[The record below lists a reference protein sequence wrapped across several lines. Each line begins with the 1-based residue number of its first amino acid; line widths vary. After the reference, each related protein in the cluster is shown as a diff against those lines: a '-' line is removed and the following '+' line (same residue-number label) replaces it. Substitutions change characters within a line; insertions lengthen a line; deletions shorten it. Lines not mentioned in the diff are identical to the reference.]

1 MQHSTI
7 AAIATAPGA
16 GGIAIVRLSGPESY
30 EVAAK
35 VFRPANPAKKVA
47 DAKGYTAMF
56 GAFVEGEEAFDEGVA
71 LFFRAPHSYTGEDV
85 VELSCHGGSAV
96 ARRLVEACI
105 AAGASP
111 AAPGE
116 YPRRAFLN
124 GKLSLTQAEA
134 VMDIISADGRQ
145 GAALA
150 NASLNGALAR
160 KIAAQKDALTA
171 LQAHLAAWVDFPEED
186 VPELSQSHL
195 CDVLGEALIA
205 GLNSAIAKKEVGKDP
220 REIQMFLNGFM
231 QEVAMK
237 KATENAEKGK
247 KFLEENA
254 KKSGVDTL
262 ANGIQYK
269 IIKKGEGAKPAATDM
284 VKVHYRGTLIDGTEF
299 DSSIKRGEPVEF
311 PLNRVIPGW
320 TTALQQMPVGSKWE
334 IFIPSDQAYGPRG
347 NGSIGPNE
355 TLIFEVELLDI
366 VTPDAK
372 EADQK

>member
-1 MQHSTI
+1 MKAKNLLLTL
-7 AAIATAPGA
+7 AVGAMAISCNN
-16 GGIAIVRLSGPESY
+16 SGS
-30 EVAAK
+30 
-35 VFRPANPAKKVA
+35 
-47 DAKGYTAMF
+47 M
-56 GAFVEGEEAFDEGVA
+56 
-71 LFFRAPHSYTGEDV
+71 
-85 VELSCHGGSAV
+85 
-96 ARRLVEACI
+96 
-105 AAGASP
+105 
-111 AAPGE
+111 
-116 YPRRAFLN
+116 
-124 GKLSLTQAEA
+124 TQT
-134 VMDIISADGRQ
+134 S
-145 GAALA
+145 
-150 NASLNGALAR
+150 ASL
-160 KIAAQKDALTA
+160 KTTA
-171 LQAHLAAWVDFPEED
+171 DSASFYIGYMYGSGLQQMGFSEVNR
-186 VPELSQSHL
+186 
-195 CDVLGEALIA
+195 EALIA

-237 KATENAEKGK
+237 NATENAEKGK

-262 ANGIQYK
+262 A
-269 IIKKGEGAKPAATDM
+269 TDI

>member
-1 MQHSTI
+1 MKAKNLLLTL
-7 AAIATAPGA
+7 AVGAMAISCNN
-16 GGIAIVRLSGPESY
+16 SGS
-30 EVAAK
+30 
-35 VFRPANPAKKVA
+35 
-47 DAKGYTAMF
+47 M
-56 GAFVEGEEAFDEGVA
+56 
-71 LFFRAPHSYTGEDV
+71 
-85 VELSCHGGSAV
+85 
-96 ARRLVEACI
+96 
-105 AAGASP
+105 
-111 AAPGE
+111 
-116 YPRRAFLN
+116 
-124 GKLSLTQAEA
+124 TQT
-134 VMDIISADGRQ
+134 S
-145 GAALA
+145 
-150 NASLNGALAR
+150 ASL
-160 KIAAQKDALTA
+160 KTTA
-171 LQAHLAAWVDFPEED
+171 DSASFYIGYMYGSGLQQMGFSEVNR
-186 VPELSQSHL
+186 
-195 CDVLGEALIA
+195 EALIA

-284 VKVHYRGTLIDGTEF
+284 VK
-299 DSSIKRGEPVEF
+299 RGEPVEF

>member
-1 MQHSTI
+1 MKAKNLLLTL
-7 AAIATAPGA
+7 AVGAMAISCNN
-16 GGIAIVRLSGPESY
+16 SGS
-30 EVAAK
+30 
-35 VFRPANPAKKVA
+35 
-47 DAKGYTAMF
+47 M
-56 GAFVEGEEAFDEGVA
+56 
-71 LFFRAPHSYTGEDV
+71 
-85 VELSCHGGSAV
+85 
-96 ARRLVEACI
+96 
-105 AAGASP
+105 
-111 AAPGE
+111 
-116 YPRRAFLN
+116 
-124 GKLSLTQAEA
+124 TQT
-134 VMDIISADGRQ
+134 S
-145 GAALA
+145 
-150 NASLNGALAR
+150 ASL
-160 KIAAQKDALTA
+160 KTTA
-171 LQAHLAAWVDFPEED
+171 DSASFYIGYMYGSGLQQMGFSEV
-186 VPELSQSHL
+186 
-195 CDVLGEALIA
+195 
-205 GLNSAIAKKEVGKDP
+205 NREVGKDP

>member
-1 MQHSTI
+1 
-7 AAIATAPGA
+7 
-16 GGIAIVRLSGPESY
+16 
-30 EVAAK
+30 
-35 VFRPANPAKKVA
+35 
-47 DAKGYTAMF
+47 
-56 GAFVEGEEAFDEGVA
+56 
-71 LFFRAPHSYTGEDV
+71 
-85 VELSCHGGSAV
+85 
-96 ARRLVEACI
+96 
-105 AAGASP
+105 
-111 AAPGE
+111 
-116 YPRRAFLN
+116 
-124 GKLSLTQAEA
+124 
-134 VMDIISADGRQ
+134 
-145 GAALA
+145 
-150 NASLNGALAR
+150 
-160 KIAAQKDALTA
+160 
-171 LQAHLAAWVDFPEED
+171 
-186 VPELSQSHL
+186 
-195 CDVLGEALIA
+195 
-205 GLNSAIAKKEVGKDP
+205 
-220 REIQMFLNGFM
+220 MFLNGFM

>member
-1 MQHSTI
+1 MKAKNLLLTL
-7 AAIATAPGA
+7 AVGAMAISCNN
-16 GGIAIVRLSGPESY
+16 SGS
-30 EVAAK
+30 
-35 VFRPANPAKKVA
+35 
-47 DAKGYTAMF
+47 M
-56 GAFVEGEEAFDEGVA
+56 
-71 LFFRAPHSYTGEDV
+71 
-85 VELSCHGGSAV
+85 
-96 ARRLVEACI
+96 
-105 AAGASP
+105 
-111 AAPGE
+111 
-116 YPRRAFLN
+116 
-124 GKLSLTQAEA
+124 TQT
-134 VMDIISADGRQ
+134 S
-145 GAALA
+145 
-150 NASLNGALAR
+150 ASL
-160 KIAAQKDALTA
+160 KTTA
-171 LQAHLAAWVDFPEED
+171 DSASFYIGYMYGSGLQQMGFSEVNR
-186 VPELSQSHL
+186 
-195 CDVLGEALIA
+195 EALIA

-262 ANGIQYK
+262 ANGI
-269 IIKKGEGAKPAATDM
+269 

>member
-1 MQHSTI
+1 MKAKNLLLTL
-7 AAIATAPGA
+7 AVGAMAISCNN
-16 GGIAIVRLSGPESY
+16 SGS
-30 EVAAK
+30 
-35 VFRPANPAKKVA
+35 
-47 DAKGYTAMF
+47 M
-56 GAFVEGEEAFDEGVA
+56 
-71 LFFRAPHSYTGEDV
+71 
-85 VELSCHGGSAV
+85 
-96 ARRLVEACI
+96 
-105 AAGASP
+105 
-111 AAPGE
+111 
-116 YPRRAFLN
+116 
-124 GKLSLTQAEA
+124 TQT
-134 VMDIISADGRQ
+134 S
-145 GAALA
+145 
-150 NASLNGALAR
+150 ASL
-160 KIAAQKDALTA
+160 KTTA
-171 LQAHLAAWVDFPEED
+171 DSASFYIGYMYGSGLQQMGFSEVNR
-186 VPELSQSHL
+186 
-195 CDVLGEALIA
+195 EALIA

-299 DSSIKRGEPVEF
+299 D
-311 PLNRVIPGW
+311 
-320 TTALQQMPVGSKWE
+320 LQQMPVGSKWE